1 MKSAFVSIIGRPSAG
16 KSTLLNK
23 ICGEKVSIVS
33 PVPQTTRNKIRGII
47 TRDEGQLIFIDTPG
61 YHNSDKKFNNYLKE
75 LAGSSLEEA
84 DLVLYVMDT
93 TRPPGKEE
101 EELLA
106 LLGPVSGKTL
116 IILNKT
122 DLHESDPQR
131 AADFV
136 DEMLPGTFSPE
147 VIFPVSAESGDGVD
161 AVIGRLFDKAPEGD
175 LMYPEDYYTDQQPEF
190 RVMEIIREKA
200 IATSRQELPH
210 SIYVEIADMEMKYN
224 EDGSPKKLWVR
235 AFLVA
240 ERESQKG
247 ILVGRGGEN
256 IKNIRG
262 EAQRELNRI
271 FPYRVQLD
279 LRVKVNQKWRR
290 NDGLL
295 KRMLY

>member
-1 MKSAFVSIIGRPSAG
+1 MKSAFVSIIGRTSAG

-47 TRDEGQLIFIDTPG
+47 TRDAGQLVFIDTPG
-61 YHNSDKKFNNYLKE
+61 YHNSEKKFNHYLKD
-75 LAGSSLEEA
+75 LAGSSLEES
-84 DLVLYVMDT
+84 DLVIYVIDT
-93 TRPPGKEE
+93 TRAPGKEE
-101 EELLA
+101 EELLQ
-106 LLGPVSGKTL
+106 LLKPIAGKTL
-116 IILNKT
+116 ILLNKT
-122 DLHESDPQR
+122 DLKEKNIPR
-131 AADFV
+131 ASAYI
-136 DEMLPGTFSPE
+136 EETAPGFFPPE
-147 VIFPVSAESGDGVD
+147 AIFPVSAESGDGIARVLQH
-161 AVIGRLFDKAPEGD
+161 LFDMAPEGE
-175 LMYPEDYYTDQQPEF
+175 LMYPADYYTDQQPEF

-200 IATSRQELPH
+200 INISRQELPH
-210 SIYVEIADMEMKYN
+210 SIYVEIADMEMKHN
-224 EDGSPKKLWVR
+224 EDGSVKKMWVR

-247 ILVGRGGEN
+247 ILVGHGGEN

-262 EAQRELNRI
+262 DAQRELNKI

>member
-47 TRDEGQLIFIDTPG
+47 TRDTGQLVFIDTPG
-61 YHNSDKKFNNYLKE
+61 YHNSDKKFNNYLKD
-75 LAGSSLEEA
+75 LAGSSLAES
-84 DLVLYVMDT
+84 DLVLYVIDT
-93 TRPPGKEE
+93 TRAPGAEE
-101 EELLA
+101 EELLE
-106 LLGPVSGKTL
+106 LLKPIAAKTL
-116 IILNKT
+116 ILFNKT
-122 DLHESDPQR
+122 DLPEKNIQR
-131 AADFV
+131 AAAYI
-136 DEMLPGTFSPE
+136 EEKAPGCFSPE
-147 VIFPVSAESGDGVD
+147 SIFPVSAESGDGISR
-161 AVIGRLFDKAPEGD
+161 VIQHLYDMAPEGEQ
-175 LMYPEDYYTDQQPEF
+175 MYPDDYYTDQQPEF

-200 IATSRQELPH
+200 INISRQELPH
-210 SIYVEIADMEMKYN
+210 SIYVEIADMEMKHN
-224 EDGSPKKLWVR
+224 EDGSVKKLWVR

-247 ILVGRGGEN
+247 ILVGHGGEN

-262 EAQRELNRI
+262 DAQRELNQI
-271 FPYRVQLD
+271 FPYRVHLD

-295 KRMLY
+295 KRMLF

>member
-47 TRDEGQLIFIDTPG
+47 TRDAGQLIFIDTPG
-61 YHNSDKKFNNYLKE
+61 YHNSDKKFNNYLKG
-75 LAGSSLEEA
+75 LAGSSLEES
-84 DLVLYVMDT
+84 DLIIYVVDT
-93 TRPPGKEE
+93 TRAPGKEE
-101 EELLA
+101 EELLE
-106 LLGPVSGKTL
+106 LLKPVAEKTL
-116 IILNKT
+116 ILLNKT
-122 DLHESDPQR
+122 DLPDKNIPR
-131 AADFV
+131 AAAYIE
-136 DEMLPGTFSPE
+136 EMAPEVFSPE
-147 VIFPVSAESGDGVD
+147 SIFPVSAESGDGINRVLQH
-161 AVIGRLFDKAPEGD
+161 LFDMAPEGE
-175 LMYPEDYYTDQQPEF
+175 LMYPADYYTDQQPEF

-200 IATSRQELPH
+200 INISRQELPH

-224 EDGSPKKLWVR
+224 EDGSVKKMWVR

-240 ERESQKG
+240 ERDSQKG
-247 ILVGRGGEN
+247 ILVGHGGEN
-256 IKNIRG
+256 IKNVRG
-262 EAQRELNRI
+262 EAQRELNQI

>member
-47 TRDEGQLIFIDTPG
+47 TRTEGQLIFIDTPG
-61 YHNSDKKFNNYLKE
+61 YHNSEKKFNHYLKD

-84 DLVLYVMDT
+84 DLVVYVVDT
-93 TRPPGKEE
+93 TRAPGKEE
-101 EELLA
+101 EELISFLEPIA
-106 LLGPVSGKTL
+106 EKTL
-116 IILNKT
+116 VLLNKT
-122 DLHESDPQR
+122 DLPESSVER
-131 AADFV
+131 AVDFI
-136 DEMLPGTFSPE
+136 DDRLPGVFKPDSL
-147 VIFPVSAESGDGVD
+147 FPVSAESGEGIE
-161 AVIGRLFDKAPEGD
+161 AVLKRLFEKAPDGE
-175 LMYPEDYYTDQQPEF
+175 LMYPEDYYTDQQPDF

-200 IATSRQELPH
+200 INMSRQELPH
-210 SIYVEIADMEMKYN
+210 AIYVEIADMEMKYN
-224 EDGSPKKLWVR
+224 EDGTPSILWVR

-262 EAQRELNRI
+262 ESQRELNRI
-271 FPYRVQLD
+271 FPYRVKLD

-290 NDGLL
+290 NDNLL